1 MSGFLSNIATS
12 LGFNKVQEVHQSTK
26 AKNAKEESLNKDGF
40 QSKSKDSQSKKS
52 FRDVLNEAQDKVS
65 ISNEGKQSIK
75 KSIEDKKVNEVNED
89 EPEIKEKPLLCNH
102 DPNAENTTLVILPK
116 RIMSY
121 PPEVFMC
128 CDICRMGFRFVKNE
142 DGSFTSKT

>member
-1 MSGFLSNIATS
+1 MSSFLSNIATS
-12 LGFNKVQEVHQSTK
+12 LGFNKVQEVYQSTK
-26 AKNAKEESLNKDGF
+26 AKNAKEESLNKDSF
-40 QSKSKDSQSKKS
+40 QPKSKDNQSKKS

-65 ISNEGKQSIK
+65 ISSEGK
-75 KSIEDKKVNEVNED
+75 KSVENKKVNEVNED
-89 EPEIKEKPLLCNH
+89 EPEFKEKPLLCNH

-142 DGSFTSKT
+142 DGSYGNKS

>member
-40 QSKSKDSQSKKS
+40 QPKPKQESQITQGKKS

-65 ISNEGKQSIK
+65 ISNEGKQNVK
-75 KSIEDKKVNEVNED
+75 NKKVNEVSED

-142 DGSFTSKT
+142 DGNYGNKT